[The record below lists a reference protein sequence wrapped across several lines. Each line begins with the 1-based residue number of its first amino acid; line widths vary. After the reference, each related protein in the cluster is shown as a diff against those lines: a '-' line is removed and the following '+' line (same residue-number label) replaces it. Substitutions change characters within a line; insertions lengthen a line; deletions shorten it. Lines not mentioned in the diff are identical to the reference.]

1 MQRFNTSFPSRRPEV
16 ESWHAGRG
24 VNDTFLNLLKVLLL
38 VFFHSW
44 NSMQPSL
51 FLCTSA
57 DLRSSLLRYYI
68 SFLKCLQTNPK
79 SYHHRLVSWFVVLF
93 QRVVVWIQKCFSGH
107 LAWLSVLHP
116 NWVEFVAPLFWCET
130 WPMQQSFA
138 VSSGAHVVFWLEGIS
153 LIKLILYSC
162 KHTKLLQLLPIN
174 YQFVCLPITIVLVCK
189 WYRLCSFLPC
199 ASLPTAVPR
208 SSAST
213 PALCR

>member
-1 MQRFNTSFPSRRPEV
+1 MI
-16 ESWHAGRG
+16 
-24 VNDTFLNLLKVLLL
+24 
-38 VFFHSW
+38 
-44 NSMQPSL
+44 L
-51 FLCTSA
+51 FLISWKYCFWFSFTPGIACSPLFSYA
-57 DLRSSLLRYYI
+57 LQQTWGAACSGTISL
-68 SFLKCLQTNPK
+68 FLKCLQTNPK
-79 SYHHRLVSWFVVLF
+79 SYNHCLVSWFVVLF
-93 QRVVVWIQKCFSGH
+93 QWVVVWIQKCFSGH